1 MFGYVTPL
9 KPELKIREYEMFK
22 SYYCG
27 VCMHIK
33 EYFGN
38 IPRLTLNY
46 DMAFLGVLL
55 DALHNESPSINFKRC
70 IAHPLNKKPMILN
83 NKALEYAAAM
93 NVSLVYYKFI
103 DDVNDDKDIKS
114 KMKIL
119 VLEPYKRKFNRNVTN
134 INDIIEEN
142 LKLLSELEEN
152 KDFTS
157 IDEIANPFSLIVA
170 KILELYPETF
180 EEDCQDIRYEL
191 YDLGYALGKWIYLID
206 ALDDL
211 KEDMEKKKF
220 NPINFLYNKENKSY
234 DDFIKE
240 IKPRIE
246 FTILNCGYNCKESL
260 EKLPLKRNK
269 EILQNIINLGMM
281 DKYEKVIN
289 SCNCKDKKKR
299 IDR

>member
-1 MFGYVTPL
+1 
-9 KPELKIREYEMFK
+9 
-22 SYYCG
+22 
-27 VCMHIK
+27 
-33 EYFGN
+33 
-38 IPRLTLNY
+38 
-46 DMAFLGVLL
+46 
-55 DALHNESPSINFKRC
+55 
-70 IAHPLNKKPMILN
+70 
-83 NKALEYAAAM
+83 M

-152 KDFTS
+152 KNFTS

-180 EEDCQDIRYEL
+180 EGDCQDIRYEL

-299 IDR
+299 VDR

>member
-27 VCMHIK
+27 VCTHIK

-134 INDIIEEN
+134 ISTMIFDKSRRLNKHTTRTTTWII
-142 LKLLSELEEN
+142 
-152 KDFTS
+152 
-157 IDEIANPFSLIVA
+157 
-170 KILELYPETF
+170 
-180 EEDCQDIRYEL
+180 
-191 YDLGYALGKWIYLID
+191 YASFKWL
-206 ALDDL
+206 
-211 KEDMEKKKF
+211 
-220 NPINFLYNKENKSY
+220 
-234 DDFIKE
+234 
-240 IKPRIE
+240 
-246 FTILNCGYNCKESL
+246 
-260 EKLPLKRNK
+260 
-269 EILQNIINLGMM
+269 
-281 DKYEKVIN
+281 
-289 SCNCKDKKKR
+289 
-299 IDR
+299 

>member
-119 VLEPYKRKFNRNVTN
+119 VLEPYK
-134 INDIIEEN
+134 
-142 LKLLSELEEN
+142 
-152 KDFTS
+152 
-157 IDEIANPFSLIVA
+157 
-170 KILELYPETF
+170 
-180 EEDCQDIRYEL
+180 
-191 YDLGYALGKWIYLID
+191 
-206 ALDDL
+206 
-211 KEDMEKKKF
+211 KK
-220 NPINFLYNKENKSY
+220 
-234 DDFIKE
+234 
-240 IKPRIE
+240 
-246 FTILNCGYNCKESL
+246 
-260 EKLPLKRNK
+260 
-269 EILQNIINLGMM
+269 
-281 DKYEKVIN
+281 V
-289 SCNCKDKKKR
+289 
-299 IDR
+299 